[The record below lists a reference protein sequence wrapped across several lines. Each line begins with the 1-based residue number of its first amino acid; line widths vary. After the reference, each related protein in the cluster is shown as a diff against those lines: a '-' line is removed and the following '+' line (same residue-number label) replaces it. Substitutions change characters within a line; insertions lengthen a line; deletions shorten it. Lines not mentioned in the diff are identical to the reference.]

1 MWSNFIL
8 IGLIQIRFISDQIRN
23 SGLNVCISFPPTWI
37 HTHFTYNLS
46 GYFAAGCYASWRE
59 VGGLSLSWYLSVY
72 DGTLLST
79 ISLRPQAT
87 SEIMAYL
94 SIFLSIYLVSFF
106 KFMCIFYASFYPS
119 IPISF
124 YQASL
129 IYISKTLAS
138 FNFFTQILQPL
149 SASWKCTL
157 LMNVSGPPMIGLS
170 VGWFDGGSVGWL
182 VGRSVIIPYLRFQ
195 FYRVQN

>member
-1 MWSNFIL
+1 M
-8 IGLIQIRFISDQIRN
+8 IQFLPDRFDPDPVHFSEIRN

-119 IPISF
+119 IPLSF
-124 YQASL
+124 YQAYLYIQNSCL
-129 IYISKTLAS
+129 IQFFHPNPPTSFRFLKVYLAHER
-138 FNFFTQILQPL
+138 LR
-149 SASWKCTL
+149 SAYDWFVSW
-157 LMNVSGPPMIGLS
+157 MVWRWI
-170 VGWFDGGSVGWL
+170 GWL
-182 VGRSVIIPYLRFQ
+182 VGRSVCHNSLP
-195 FYRVQN
+195 

>member
-1 MWSNFIL
+1 M
-8 IGLIQIRFISDQIRN
+8 IQFLPDRFDPDPVHFRPDPKLWFKCMYIISTYMNTYTFYI
-23 SGLNVCISFPPTWI
+23 
-37 HTHFTYNLS
+37 YNLS
-46 GYFAAGCYASWRE
+46 SYFAAGCYASWRE

-124 YQASL
+124 YQAYF

-149 SASWKCTL
+149 SAS
-157 LMNVSGPPMIGLS
+157 
-170 VGWFDGGSVGWL
+170 
-182 VGRSVIIPYLRFQ
+182 
-195 FYRVQN
+195 